1 MRARLYAWRVAACD
15 PSPRSIVLH
24 CFVDKKKSGVLFSNK
39 VRRWLVSL
47 RLLRRRLAPSH
58 FHCERP
64 SNLPQVLFG
73 DSLEWFEPEE
83 AAKCATLSPFDS
95 SAAFCMAILDSDA
108 CAAGL
113 QLPVL
118 QMGGTGR
125 AAVE

>member
-1 MRARLYAWRVAACD
+1 MR
-15 PSPRSIVLH
+15 
-24 CFVDKKKSGVLFSNK
+24 
-39 VRRWLVSL
+39 L
-47 RLLRRRLAPSH
+47 RLLRRRPAPSH

-95 SAAFCMAILDSDA
+95 SAAFCMAILGSDA

-118 QMGGTGR
+118 QKGGTGR
-125 AAVE
+125 AAVA

>member
-1 MRARLYAWRVAACD
+1 
-15 PSPRSIVLH
+15 VLH

-47 RLLRRRLAPSH
+47 RLLRRRPAPSH

-95 SAAFCMAILDSDA
+95 SAAFCMAILGSDA

-118 QMGGTGR
+118 QKGGTGR
-125 AAVE
+125 AAVA